1 MKNYTSIRCKLY
13 SVSYCTCP
21 LDAIIV
27 VIVVIIVVIFS
38 LVVVVVVVVAV
49 VVCAVAYLC
58 WDARGTQRISVMHS
72 LLK

>member
-38 LVVVVVVVVAV
+38 LVVVVVVVVV
-49 VVCAVAYLC
+49 VVCTVAYLC

>member
-38 LVVVVVVVVAV
+38 LVVVVVVVV
-49 VVCAVAYLC
+49 VCAVAYLC